1 MRGKLRVVAGGAVAA
16 ACTLALG
23 IAAAPAAFAS
33 PGGGTTTWVA
43 GSNASNG
50 TVYPDAECH
59 RLMEVY
65 HNQGYGASCEW
76 HPPLS
81 PGYSELHIRGTSW

>member
-23 IAAAPAAFAS
+23 SAAAPAAFAS

-43 GSNASNG
+43 GSIAS
-50 TVYPDAECH
+50 YSIYADAECH
-59 RLMEVY
+59 RLAEY
-65 HNQGYGASCEW
+65 HHNQGRGARCEW
-76 HPPLS
+76 HPPLA
-81 PGYSELHIRGTSW
+81 PGYSELFVGGTSW